1 VQRVLLNIKG
11 TQREGNTNES
21 IELLT
26 EGRLSKKPEGLLI
39 EYDES
44 ELTGIEGCT
53 TTLVLKNNC
62 VTLERSGTLSM
73 QMEFTPGCVF
83 NSSLSTPYGTINL
96 HVFASRVES
105 ELKETEGRLSL
116 EYELSMGS
124 LSTFNKLD
132 LSFKSMED
140 CIN

>member
-1 VQRVLLNIKG
+1 MQRVLLNIKG
-11 TQREGNTNES
+11 TQRDGNTDEC
-21 IELLT
+21 IELVT
-26 EGRLSKKPEGLLI
+26 EGRLSIKPDGLLI

-53 TTLVLKNNC
+53 TTLVLKDNC
-62 VTLERSGTLSM
+62 VTMERNGTLSM
-73 QMEFTPGCVF
+73 QMEFSPGRVF
-83 NSSLSTPYGTINL
+83 NSSLSTPYGMINL

-105 ELKETEGRLSL
+105 ELKETEGRLCL

-132 LSFKSMED
+132 LSFKNMED

>member
-1 VQRVLLNIKG
+1 MQRVLLNIKG
-11 TQREGNTNES
+11 TQREGDSNEC
-21 IELLT
+21 IELTT

-53 TTLVLKNNC
+53 TTLVLKDNC
-62 VTLERSGTLSM
+62 VTMERKGTLSM
-73 QMEFTPGCVF
+73 QMEFAPGRVF
-83 NSSLSTPYGTINL
+83 NSNLSTPYGTINL

-105 ELKETEGRLSL
+105 ELKESEGRLCL
-116 EYELSMGS
+116 EYELSMDS

-132 LSFKSMED
+132 LSFKNMED

>member
-1 VQRVLLNIKG
+1 MQRVLLNIKG
-11 TQREGNTNES
+11 TQREGDTNEC
-21 IELLT
+21 IELIT
-26 EGRLSKKPEGLLI
+26 EGRLVNKPEGLLI
-39 EYDES
+39 EYEES

-53 TTLVLKNNC
+53 TTLVLKDNC
-62 VTLERSGTLSM
+62 VTLERNGTLTM
-73 QMEFTPGCVF
+73 QMEFATGRVF
-83 NSSLSTPYGTINL
+83 NSSLNTPYGTIHL

-116 EYELSMGS
+116 EYELSMGN

-132 LSFKSMED
+132 LSFKNMED

>member
-1 VQRVLLNIKG
+1 MQRVLLNIKG
-11 TQREGNTNES
+11 TQREGDTNEC
-21 IELLT
+21 IELIT
-26 EGRLSKKPEGLLI
+26 EGRLVNKPEGLFI

-53 TTLVLKNNC
+53 TTLVLKDNC
-62 VTLERSGTLSM
+62 VTMERNGSLSM
-73 QMEFTPGCVF
+73 QMEFAPGRVF
-83 NSSLSTPYGTINL
+83 NSSLNTPYGTLNL

-105 ELKETEGRLSL
+105 ELNETEGRLRL

-132 LSFKSMED
+132 LSFKNMED